1 MLHRRSLLLAAAA
14 GAALAAPSLAAFR
27 ARAQAA
33 YPNRAVRMIIPWPPG
48 QATDLMARVTA
59 QRISEQ
65 WGQPIV
71 PENRAG
77 AAGMIGTDLVAKA
90 APDGYTLLAA
100 STGPITTAPLV
111 QRTPYDVERDFSPV
125 AMIGISPY
133 VLIVRNDFPAQTAAE
148 FVVRVRSE
156 PGKYTYATSGT
167 GAAAH
172 LISLMFLAKAGLDTV
187 HVPFQGSGP
196 GLTAVTAG
204 QVDFAI
210 ETLAATGPLFR
221 QGAVRALGVSLANG
235 TELAP
240 ELMPLARL
248 PGVEG
253 YDVGAFGGYMLPK
266 ATPRAVIERLAVET
280 ERALATAEVKQRL
293 ATIGLQVQPRN
304 AAAFAEFLTRHSA
317 EFRDVIEANK
327 LRVDG

>member
-1 MLHRRSLLLAAAA
+1 MNRRTLLLA
-14 GAALAAPSLAAFR
+14 GTGLLAAPIIAH
-27 ARAQAA
+27 AQGA
-33 YPNRAVRMIIPWPPG
+33 YPSRPVRMIVPWPPG
-48 QATDLMARVTA
+48 QATDLMGRVTA
-59 QRISEQ
+59 QRVSEQ
-65 WGQPIV
+65 WGQTIV

-77 AAGMIGTDLVAKA
+77 AGGMIGTDLVAKA
-90 APDGYTLLAA
+90 APDGYTILAA

-111 QRTPYDVERDFSPV
+111 QRTPYDPEKDFAPV

-133 VLIVRNDFPAQTAAE
+133 VLIVRNNFPARTAEE
-148 FVVRVRSE
+148 FVAKVRSE

-172 LISLMFLAKAGLDTV
+172 LITLMFLARAKLDTV

-210 ETLAATGPLFR
+210 ETLAATAPLFR
-221 QGAVRALGVSLANG
+221 QGAVRALGVSLKNG

-248 PGVEG
+248 PGIEG
-253 YDVGAFGGYMLPK
+253 YDAGAFGGYMVPA
-266 ATPRAVIERLAVET
+266 ATPRNVIERLAAET
-280 ERALATAEVKQRL
+280 TKALGVKEVRDQLGRIGFQAQPAGTAEF
-293 ATIGLQVQPRN
+293 T
-304 AAAFAEFLTRHSA
+304 AFLRRHRE
-317 EFRDVIEANK
+317 EFREVIQANN

>member
-1 MLHRRSLLLAAAA
+1 M
-14 GAALAAPSLAAFR
+14 
-27 ARAQAA
+27 
-33 YPNRAVRMIIPWPPG
+33 VIPWPPG
-48 QATDLMARVTA
+48 QATDLMGRITA
-59 QRISEQ
+59 QKVSEQ

-77 AAGMIGTDLVAKA
+77 AGGMIGTDLVAKA
-90 APDGYTLLAA
+90 AADGYTILAA

-111 QRTPYDVERDFSPV
+111 QRTPYNPERDFAPV
-125 AMIGISPY
+125 AQIGISPY
-133 VLIVRNDFPAQTAAE
+133 VLIVRKDFPAQTAAE
-148 FVVRVRSE
+148 FVECVRAE

-172 LISLMFLAKAGLDTV
+172 LISLMFLAKAKLDTV

-210 ETLAATGPLFR
+210 ETLAATAPLFR
-221 QGAVRALGVSLANG
+221 QGAVRALGTSLASG

-240 ELMPLARL
+240 ELQPLARL

-253 YDVGAFGGYMLPK
+253 YDVGAFGGYMVPA
-266 ATPRAVIERLAVET
+266 ATPREVIDRLAAET
-280 ERALATAEVKQRL
+280 GRALATQEVKDQL
-293 ATIGLQVQPRN
+293 ARIGFQPLHRGP
-304 AAAFAEFLTRHSA
+304 AEFAGFLKRHRE
-317 EFRDVIEANK
+317 EFREVIQANNI
-327 LRVDG
+327 RVDG

>member
-1 MLHRRSLLLAAAA
+1 MLHRRTLLLAAA
-14 GAALAAPSLAAFR
+14 GGGLAAPGL

-59 QRISEQ
+59 QRVAEQ
-65 WGQPIV
+65 WGQSIV
-71 PENRAG
+71 PENRPGAG
-77 AAGMIGTDLVAKA
+77 GMIGTDAVAKA
-90 APDGYTLLAA
+90 APDGYTILAA

-111 QRTPYDVERDFSPV
+111 QRTPYDVERDFQPI

-133 VLIVRNDFPAQTAAE
+133 VLIVRNNFPAQTAAE
-148 FVVRVRSE
+148 FVARVRAE

-172 LISLMFLAKAGLDTV
+172 LISLMFLAKAKLDTV
-187 HVPFQGSGP
+187 HVPFQGSAP

-221 QGAVRALGVSLANG
+221 QGSVRALGVSLANG

-240 ELMPLARL
+240 ELPPLARL
-248 PGVEG
+248 PGVDG
-253 YDVGAFGGYMLPK
+253 YDVGAFGGFMVPK
-266 ATPRAVIERLAVET
+266 ATPREAVERLAAET
-280 ERALATAEVKQRL
+280 ERALASAEVKQRL
-293 ATIGLQVQPRN
+293 ATIGMQPQPLR
-304 AAAFAEFLTRHSA
+304 AAAFIEFLKRHRE
-317 EFRDVIEANK
+317 EFREVIEANK